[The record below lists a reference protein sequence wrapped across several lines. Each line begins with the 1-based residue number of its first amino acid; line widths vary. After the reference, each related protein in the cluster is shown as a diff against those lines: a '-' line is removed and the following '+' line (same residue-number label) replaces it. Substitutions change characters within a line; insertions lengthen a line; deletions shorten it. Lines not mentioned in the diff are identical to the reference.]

1 MIDLRSD
8 TTTQPSAGMRSQMA
22 SAQVGDD
29 VFGDDP
35 SVNALQQRVASLAGK
50 GSALL
55 LPSGTQSNLVALLA
69 HCQRGEEYLVGQDYH
84 TYLYEAGGAAVFGS
98 IQPQPIPVSTDG
110 SLDLELVRSRI
121 KPDDPHFAM
130 TRLLVLENTHNGKVL
145 GLDYMAQAAELA
157 RRHGLA
163 LHLDG
168 ARVFNAATELGV
180 DVKEIV
186 CHVDSVSICFS
197 KGLGAPVGSLLC
209 GSGPFIAAAKR
220 WRKMAEVACARPACW
235 RQPSTMRLT
244 TMSIACALITRT
256 QNAWPR
262 PCLRLMPSRL
272 SAARPTWFLSSFL
285 MRTPVFSLGNF
296 WRSGG

>member
-1 MIDLRSD
+1 
-8 TTTQPSAGMRSQMA
+8 
-22 SAQVGDD
+22 
-29 VFGDDP
+29 
-35 SVNALQQRVASLAGK
+35 
-50 GSALL
+50 
-55 LPSGTQSNLVALLA
+55 
-69 HCQRGEEYLVGQDYH
+69 
-84 TYLYEAGGAAVFGS
+84 
-98 IQPQPIPVSTDG
+98 
-110 SLDLELVRSRI
+110 
-121 KPDDPHFAM
+121 M

-145 GLDYMAQAAELA
+145 GLDYMAQAAEFA

-186 CHVDSVSICFS
+186 RHVDSVSICFS

-220 WRKMAEVACARPACW
+220 WRKWREVACARPACW

-262 PCLRLMPSRL
+262 PCLRLMPSRS

-285 MRTPVFSLGNF
+285 MRTPVFSFAILAERGVKVLGGKRMRPVTHLDISAADTEIVITLF
-296 WRSGG
+296 REYFAS